1 MKSID
6 KGEKLYGIFK
16 VIIVII
22 ITVIITYFV
31 TINLVLK
38 AYLNTPGITY
48 LTTKMGLIK
57 QKLDDTYIYDL
68 NEDEMIEYAIKGYVA
83 GINDKY
89 TEYLTKDEMRD
100 LLESTSG
107 NYIGIGVYLADNT
120 STNSIVIVGVIEG
133 SVAEEAGLQAGD
145 VIRAVDDVTYVG
157 KDLEKVSEIFKG
169 KEEGTEVK
177 IAIDRNG
184 ERLDFVVK
192 RSNIRVKSVSHKVIN
207 NNIGYIKIATFNEG
221 TTDEFKNAY
230 NDLKGRNISSL
241 VIDLRNNGGGLVS
254 ESLSIAKTMTNKGDT
269 LLITKNKKDKEKI
282 EKNNENSLV
291 DVPVVILI
299 NENTASA
306 SEILAGSL
314 KDNRGYKVIGKNS
327 YGKGVIQTIYSFA
340 DGSGIK
346 ITTDEYFTPNHN
358 QINKVGIAPD
368 IEIDIDN
375 EWKNISNIPYENDVQ
390 LQKAVEELQ
399 Q

>member
-184 ERLDFVVK
+184 ERLDLVVK

-282 EKNNENSLV
+282 EKNNENLLV

>member
-1 MKSID
+1 MENTNNSGRI
-6 KGEKLYGIFK
+6 YGILK
-16 VIIVII
+16 II
-22 ITVIITYFV
+22 ITVIITAVITYFL
-31 TINLVLK
+31 TINFVLR

-48 LTTKMGLIK
+48 LSTKMGLIK

-89 TEYLTKDEMRD
+89 TEYLTKDEMSE
-100 LLESTSG
+100 LLESTTG
-107 NYIGIGVYLADNT
+107 TYIGIGVYLADNT
-120 STNSIVIVGVIEG
+120 STNSIVIVGVIEE
-133 SVAEEAGLQAGD
+133 SIAEDAGLQAGD
-145 VIRAVDDVTYVG
+145 IIKAVDGVTCEG
-157 KDLEKVSEIFKG
+157 KDLEKVAGIFKG

-177 IAIDRNG
+177 ITIDRNG

-192 RSNIRVKSVSHKVIN
+192 RGNIKVKSVSHKVLN
-207 NNIGYIKIATFNEG
+207 DNVGYIKIATFNEG
-221 TTDEFKNAY
+221 TTNEFKNAY
-230 NDLKGRNISSL
+230 NDLKNKNISGL

-269 LLITKNKKDKEKI
+269 LLITRNKQDKEKT
-282 EKNNENSLV
+282 EKNNENPIV

-314 KDNRGYKVIGKNS
+314 KDNRGYKIIGKNS
-327 YGKGVIQTIYSFA
+327 YGKGVIQTIYSFV

-358 QINKVGIAPD
+358 QINKVGIVPD
-368 IEIDIDN
+368 IEVANDS
-375 EWKNISNIPYENDVQ
+375 EWKNISNIPYENDIQ

-399 Q
+399 